1 MTSPDEFL
9 ALLHASHDRLAAA
22 VEPLTPEQLTGQ
34 AYPTEWSI
42 AQVMS
47 HMGSGAQIFGGQMK
61 AAADGGEAPGFE
73 SFKQVWAEWNAK
85 TPSAQAADALVAD
98 TAFLDWADGL
108 TDEQRSTYTVNLFGM
123 DQDLAGGLAMRLG
136 EHTLHSWDVLVAL
149 DPAAT
154 LPADASGVI
163 LEGLHPLVARAGK
176 PVAKPKQVAVHTV
189 DPSRQLQLNLGT
201 DDAEPLEGEPAA
213 PDATVELP
221 AEAFVRLVYGRLDPE
236 HTPAGV
242 TAEGIDLP
250 TLRAA
255 FPGF

>member
-1 MTSPDEFL
+1 VTSADEIL

-22 VEPLTPEQLTGQ
+22 VEPLSAEQLTAQ

-47 HMGSGAQIFGGQMK
+47 HLGSGAQIFGGLMK
-61 AAADGGEAPGFE
+61 AAADGEPAPDFAT
-73 SFKQVWAEWNAK
+73 FQQVWAVWNAK
-85 TPSAQAADALVAD
+85 MPSAQAADALVAD
-98 TAFLDWADGL
+98 SAFLDWADGL
-108 TDEQRSTYTVNLFGM
+108 TEEQRRTYTVNLFGA
-123 DQDLAGGLAMRLG
+123 DQDLAGALAMRLG

-154 LPADASGVI
+154 LPQQSAEVI
-163 LEGLHPLVARAGK
+163 LDGLNGLVSRTGR
-176 PVAKPKQVAVHTV
+176 PVPQAQQVAVHTV
-189 DPSRQLQLNLGT
+189 NPSRRLHLSLGT
-201 DDAEPLEGEPAA
+201 DKPELTDGEPDA

-221 AEAFVRLVYGRLDPE
+221 AEAFVRLVYGRLDAD

-242 TAEGIDLP
+242 TANGIELSA
-250 TLRAA
+250 LRAV

>member
-1 MTSPDEFL
+1 VTSAEEIL
-9 ALLHASHDRLAAA
+9 VLLHTSHDRLAAA

-47 HMGSGAQIFGGQMK
+47 HIGSGAQIFGGLMK
-61 AAADGGEAPGFE
+61 AAADGDPAPSFD
-73 SFKQVWAEWNAK
+73 SFKEVWALWNAK
-85 TPSAQAADALVAD
+85 TPTAQATDALVAD
-98 TAFLDWADGL
+98 AEFLDWADGL
-108 TDEQRSTYTVNLFGM
+108 TEEQRNTYTVNLFGM

-154 LPADASGVI
+154 LASGGATVI
-163 LEGLHPLVARAGK
+163 LDGLNRLVTRTGK
-176 PVAKPKQVAVHTV
+176 PVDEPKQVAVHTV
-189 DPSRQLQLNLGT
+189 DPSRQLQLSLGVAGPELT
-201 DDAEPLEGEPAA
+201 EGEPDA

-221 AEAFVRLVYGRLDPE
+221 AEAFVRLVYGRLDAE

-242 TAEGIDLP
+242 TSDGIDLP
-250 TLRAA
+250 ALRAV